1 MILPEFDPIA
11 FRRKICGSIEIL
23 LYDLDEWLREYNE
36 SRSYSGKFCY
46 GKTSMQR
53 SRYSSVLAKEK
64 MLQYNNDMPNQK
76 KQYDKLSDDVVTYMT
91 EVKQMMNVLSRS
103 TPEAV
108 GIPSLTLTETL
119 KELKKLISLN
129 SIMVLRHGHV
139 CAEGWWTPYS
149 PDIPHMLFS
158 LSKSFTSSAIG
169 ILQGERGLDLQ
180 TPLYTFFPEAEK
192 SITDPKM
199 RAVTLRHLLTMSSG
213 HDRCA
218 MSFMEH
224 APDGDYVKSFLSSN
238 LTYLPGERFVYNS
251 GATYML
257 AAVVRKLT
265 GENVREYLIP
275 RLFDPLGITPGI
287 WECCPHGTNLGGWG
301 FYLKTEDI
309 AKFGQLLLDGGR
321 WNGEQLIPADYLQAA
336 TAKQIDNSMNDKP
349 DWKLGYGYQ
358 FWRNRYG
365 FRADGACGQ
374 YALVLPEYDM
384 TIAVTA
390 GLENMQN
397 VMTVFWEHLL
407 PGIRKETDTL
417 PENPEALQLLKAE
430 LASLSIPL
438 AQGDTA
444 RRGESACWKCGENDA
459 GIRSISITFGK
470 DDCTLLFFTGKGEEK
485 IHAGFGFNCDNLI
498 QFRDSLPR
506 RAAASAAWTAEKI
519 LEIHVCNYETPFCD
533 VYRVD
538 FESEK
543 VTRSSN
549 TNFLHPP
556 LGLS

>member
-1 MILPEFDPIA
+1 M
-11 FRRKICGSIEIL
+11 
-23 LYDLDEWLREYNE
+23 
-36 SRSYSGKFCY
+36 
-46 GKTSMQR
+46 
-53 SRYSSVLAKEK
+53 
-64 MLQYNNDMPNQK
+64 
-76 KQYDKLSDDVVTYMT
+76 MT
-91 EVKQMMNVLSRS
+91 FLSRS
-103 TPEAV
+103 TPESV
-108 GIPSLTLTETL
+108 GIPSRILTETL
-119 KELKKLISLN
+119 EELKKLTALN
-129 SIMVLRHGHV
+129 SLMVLRHGHV
-139 CAEGWWTPYS
+139 CAEGWWKPYS
-149 PDIPHMLFS
+149 PEIPHMLFS

-213 HDRCA
+213 HASCA
-218 MSFMEH
+218 MAFMEKD
-224 APDGDYVKSFLSSN
+224 PDGDYVKSFLSSK

-251 GATYML
+251 GGTYML

-275 RLFDPLGITPGI
+275 RLFDPLGIVPGI
-287 WECCPHGTNLGGWG
+287 WECCPRGTNLGGWG
-301 FYLKTEDI
+301 FNLKTEDI

-321 WNGEQLIPADYLQAA
+321 WNGKQLIPAEYLQAA
-336 TAKQIDNSMNDKP
+336 TAKQIDNSMNDMP

-358 FWRNRYG
+358 FWQNRYG

-390 GLENMQN
+390 GLANMQN
-397 VMTVFWEHLL
+397 VMTIFWEHLI

-417 PENPEALQLLKAE
+417 PEDPEALQALRSA

-438 AQGDTA
+438 AQGDTT
-444 RRGESACWKCGENDA
+444 RRGESAVWNCGRNDA
-459 GIRSISITFGK
+459 GIRSVSISFGK
-470 DDCTLLFFTGKGEEK
+470 DDCTLLFTTEKGEEK

-506 RAAASAAWTAEKI
+506 RSAASAAWTAEDL
-519 LEIHVCNYETPFCD
+519 LEIHVCNYETPFRD
-533 VYRVD
+533 VYQIN
-538 FESEK
+538 FTSQK

>member
-1 MILPEFDPIA
+1 
-11 FRRKICGSIEIL
+11 
-23 LYDLDEWLREYNE
+23 
-36 SRSYSGKFCY
+36 
-46 GKTSMQR
+46 
-53 SRYSSVLAKEK
+53 
-64 MLQYNNDMPNQK
+64 
-76 KQYDKLSDDVVTYMT
+76 MT

-358 FWRNRYG
+358 FWRMSRNAYAMVG
-365 FRADGACGQ
+365 LGGQ
-374 YALVLPEYDM
+374 FAVAVPDKEM
-384 TIAVTA
+384 TIVTTADTQMNPGWDQDIMRAIWMIADSVTNDSIPEDRA
-390 GLENMQN
+390 GSERLGRMIPGLRIPVSKGKAADSVYYGKEFIFGENMLSL
-397 VMTVFWEHLL
+397 T
-407 PGIRKETDTL
+407 
-417 PENPEALQLLKAE
+417 
-430 LASLSIPL
+430 SLSFTEDSFRMRVGGTEYSFSY
-438 AQGDTA
+438 A
-444 RRGESACWKCGENDA
+444 SGENAENAFPVDSMSRF
-459 GIRSISITFGK
+459 IRI
-470 DDCTLLFFTGKGEEK
+470 
-485 IHAGFGFNCDNLI
+485 CD
-498 QFRDSLPR
+498 
-506 RAAASAAWTAEKI
+506 
-519 LEIHVCNYETPFCD
+519 
-533 VYRVD
+533 RVD
-538 FESEK
+538 VHMTSDSG
-543 VTRSSN
+543 VWNTYLHSLSHSSCCMQDLNSCWHRSNRS
-549 TNFLHPP
+549 
-556 LGLS
+556 GSQAKSQ